1 MMYRQYDEKHERA
14 DLYQLFHYGKMA
26 LSVCRRHSGRPENA
40 SHLPAWKSG
49 DMSGPTGRKNIVT
62 RNSRSGRKTRYRKY
76 AYEAAGITMDLKNK
90 KTRFQRVIVSAD
102 MVPTE
107 GFEPPHLAAHG
118 PEPCAS
124 TNSATWAFDVS
135 AIIQVSDRF
144 DQSVR
149 L

>member
-1 MMYRQYDEKHERA
+1 MKACAVAYRRRVFCCQYDG
-14 DLYQLFHYGKMA
+14 QQ
-26 LSVCRRHSGRPENA
+26 
-40 SHLPAWKSG
+40 
-49 DMSGPTGRKNIVT
+49 
-62 RNSRSGRKTRYRKY
+62 
-76 AYEAAGITMDLKNK
+76 

-135 AIIQVSDRF
+135 AIIQISDRF
-144 DQSVR
+144 EQPVSQTENSTAETG
-149 L
+149 LLL